1 MLSRLPLLASL
12 LATSAL
18 AAPALAFSASAQ
30 EPVPRLKPVVEN
42 HSRILSDADFAAFRL
57 GLNAAGDDEWD
68 EVRAARMTIENEA
81 ARNVLLWRVA
91 VSDPRTA
98 FSELDLALDA
108 LQGWP
113 MLWQIQRE
121 AEWKIASSGLSS
133 ALIVDWFEGREPV
146 TGEGRVALGRSLIDI
161 GRTEE
166 GREQIVQAW
175 RTQTM
180 RLTAQNETLQRH
192 GNLFT
197 SEDHATR
204 VDTLLWAGQRT
215 AASRLLPQLSE
226 GERRLATAR
235 IRLAARSA
243 GVDSAVSAVPDSLT
257 SHPGLVYERARWR
270 RQSGLDSD
278 LPLLLE
284 LPGSYS
290 NDDALAAMWTERK
303 LQILELLRDGDVETA
318 YALASAHGMSEGVD
332 FADAAFLAGWLALT
346 RLDRPR
352 EALEHFNALEAGVS
366 TPVSLGRAKYWQG
379 RAAEA
384 AGNLDLAR
392 ERFLAAA
399 EHATTYYGQLAL
411 VALGPDAAQLQLPP
425 DPQVSDAERQA
436 FAEREVIEA
445 LRLLAEFNE
454 DYYFRVFIYHLDDEM
469 QTPAET
475 AMLSDIALDYFRLR
489 QAVRAAKAG
498 RMQGMTLAERAYPVI
513 DLPDAAPIFPE
524 AALTHSVIRQETE
537 FEARA
542 VSRAGARGM
551 MQMMPATARETA
563 RNLGQPYN
571 FQWLTDDPDYNLTLG
586 MAHLNEVVD
595 DYDGSLVMALAAYNA
610 GGHRVRRWVQ
620 EYGDPRTGAIDPID
634 WVETIPFSETRNYVM
649 RVLENLQ
656 VYRARMGQDAST
668 PLRLQTDMV
677 GSGGV
682 SELPSLPAEFI
693 EALEAIDAERALSED
708 AVGGATDGAI
718 VEPSPDAPEA
728 EPEEPGSRD

>member
-12 LATSAL
+12 LAATAL
-18 AAPALAFSASAQ
+18 TAPAIGQ
-30 EPVPRLKPVVEN
+30 TPVPRLKPIVEN
-42 HSRILSDADFAAFRL
+42 HSEILSDADFAAFRL
-57 GLNAAGDDEWD
+57 GLNAAEDNEWD
-68 EVRAARMTIENEA
+68 EVRAARMTLDNEA
-81 ARNVLLWRVA
+81 ARNILLWRLA

-98 FSELDLALDA
+98 FSELDLALDE

-113 MLWQIQRE
+113 LLWQIQRE
-121 AEWKIASSGLSS
+121 AEWKIDTSGLSS
-133 ALIVDWFEGREPV
+133 AYIVDWFEDREPV
-146 TGEGRVALGRSLIDI
+146 TGEGRVTLGRALIDI
-161 GRTEE
+161 GRVEQ
-166 GREQIVQAW
+166 GREQIVEAW

-180 RLTAQNETLQRH
+180 RLSAQDETLRRH
-192 GNLFT
+192 GELFDA
-197 SEDHATR
+197 EDHAAR

-235 IRLAARSA
+235 IRLAARSS

-257 SHPGLVYERARWR
+257 THPGLLYERARWR
-270 RQSGLDSD
+270 RQSGLDTS

-284 LPGSYS
+284 LPDGYS
-290 NDDALAAMWTERK
+290 NDDALEAMWTERK
-303 LQILELLRDGDVETA
+303 LQILDLLRDGDVETA
-318 YALASAHGMSEGVD
+318 YALASSHGMSEGVD

-346 RLDRPR
+346 RLNRPQD
-352 EALEHFNALEAGVS
+352 ALEHFNNLEQGVS

-411 VALGPDAAQLQLPP
+411 VALGPDAARLDLPP
-425 DPQVSDAERQA
+425 DPQVTEEEREA
-436 FAEREVIEA
+436 FRNREVIEA

-469 QTPAET
+469 TTPEET

-524 AALTHSVIRQETE
+524 AALTHSIIRQETE
-537 FEARA
+537 FDARA

-563 RNLGQPYN
+563 RDIGQPYN

-586 MAHLNEVVD
+586 MAHLNEVVE

-620 EYGDPRTGAIDPID
+620 EYGDPRSGAIDPID
-634 WVETIPFSETRNYVM
+634 WVESIPFSETRNYVM

-656 VYRARMGQDAST
+656 VYRARMGGDDSA
-668 PLRLQTDMV
+668 PLNLQGDMV
-677 GSGGV
+677 GAGGR
-682 SELPSLPAEFI
+682 SELPTLPPEFI
-693 EALEAIDAERALSED
+693 EALEALED
-708 AVGGATDGAI
+708 EPIGGATEDAT
-718 VEPSPDAPEA
+718 VEPSG
-728 EPEEPGSRD
+728 EEGDDPGSRD